1 LKAIKK
7 FEKRMNA
14 SIATALS
21 CAELLGKDAVMKIF
35 KKDYNVESV
44 MATNMHLMIAE
55 NIPLNPAQIAMK
67 NDIVTLN
74 KKKAPKIR
82 VANLRDYLTVL
93 KRRYGNPDG
102 ECLGRIT
109 IMGLEAIDKVL
120 TRYYKANFLL
130 DPIIVSYLKKKELV
144 PDTPHENL
152 ETKIFWDPRNTCNEI
167 RRFVEGKQDKR
178 ANPANLTCRID
189 NLKGYTY
196 VKGEGGGEVTVEVSD
211 KKNKRSL
218 NLEGGALKKRKVGG
232 LSK

>member
-1 LKAIKK
+1 
-7 FEKRMNA
+7 MNS

-67 NDIVTLN
+67 TDIVTMN

-82 VANLRDYLTVL
+82 VANLRDYLSVL

-102 ECLGRIT
+102 ESLGRIT

-120 TRYYKANFLL
+120 VRYYKANFLL
-130 DPIIVSYLKKKELV
+130 DPIIVTYLKKKELV
-144 PDTPHENL
+144 PDVPESNDSR
-152 ETKIFWDPRNTCNEI
+152 IFWDPKNACNEI
-167 RRFVEGKQDKR
+167 RRYVEGMEDKR
-178 ANPANLTCRID
+178 ANPVNIEARIH
-189 NLKGYTY
+189 NLKGYLS
-196 VKGEGGGEVTVEVSD
+196 EG
-211 KKNKRSL
+211 KNKGDGVNVEINNGTKHKQVL
-218 NLEGGALKKRKVGG
+218 NIGEGGALKKRKIGG
-232 LSK
+232 ASK